1 MNYYIVTEQVFKSL
15 TKDNIKF
22 MRKSID
28 KTKRLISTTDNVDST
43 LEQFN
48 TIEECSTY
56 TYTNHSEWVG
66 DNTGIDV
73 WEIEDGEY
81 IEELDN

>member
-1 MNYYIVTEQVFKSL
+1 MNYYIVTEQVFKNL

-28 KTKRLISTTDNVDST
+28 ETKRLISTTDTVDST
-43 LEQFN
+43 LEQFS

-56 TYTNHSEWVG
+56 T
-66 DNTGIDV
+66 
-73 WEIEDGEY
+73 
-81 IEELDN
+81 

>member
-28 KTKRLISTTDNVDST
+28 ETKRLISTTDTVDST
-43 LEQFN
+43 LEQFS

-73 WEIEDGEY
+73 WEIEDDEY